1 RLLSFTDLINQMGQH
16 AGTVVSVDAIGKG
29 CRQHGT
35 PLAYLF
41 NQPGSAGT
49 IDAAETEDTVWKAA
63 GTNQRFG
70 FQQAFAAE
78 ARRLR
83 WRVFIYPAAILLPVD
98 TGAGDKRKQSRR
110 LPMGFQ
116 AVDQRCAGI
125 HVSTAVALIAALCRG
140 HGDHDDF
147 SRFGQELMECAGF
160 TEIAAAVMNE
170 RVVWD
175 G

>member
-1 RLLSFTDLINQMGQH
+1 EGSVTLLIAGIKQFISTSQQTRVGAALVAALAVNLIRREPGPVRLQVHGQPVHHFGHGSRRTVRRYKQRFRLLSFTGLINQMGQH

-98 TGAGDKRKQSRR
+98 TG
-110 LPMGFQ
+110 
-116 AVDQRCAGI
+116 
-125 HVSTAVALIAALCRG
+125 
-140 HGDHDDF
+140 
-147 SRFGQELMECAGF
+147 
-160 TEIAAAVMNE
+160 
-170 RVVWD
+170 
-175 G
+175 